1 MRIFQS
7 SIFRAIVAI
16 AVGILL
22 VKYREDTM
30 KWMTIAAGGLFFVS
44 GLISVLAYLYERH
57 KIDKIEGS
65 KDDAITKN
73 DYRAEGNDYY
83 DAEGNLVVRRKPMF
97 PILGIGCM
105 ILGVILAV
113 MPASLITGVAYV
125 LAGILILGSVNQ
137 VVSLALARRYSSIP
151 LLYWLLPL
159 VTLITGILVIAKPT
173 EAATL
178 HLKAIGWGLMVYG
191 IVECINSLKIYSLR
205 KAYENRR
212 KQEAIA
218 AAQSEQTQTAAQ
230 PEQAQTAIE
239 GDDDIEDAVI
249 VEVD

>member
-30 KWMTIAAGGLFFVS
+30 RWITIAAGGLFFIS
-44 GLISVLAYLYERH
+44 GAISFLAYLYEKH
-57 KIDKIEGS
+57 KIDKIES
-65 KDDAITKN
+65 DKDNAIAKK
-73 DYRAEGNDYY
+73 DYRAESGEYY
-83 DAEGNLVVRRKPMF
+83 DSDGNLVVRRKPMF

-113 MPASLITGVAYV
+113 MPANLITGVAYV
-125 LAGILILGSVNQ
+125 LAGILILGSINQ

-151 LLYWLLPL
+151 LLFWLLPF
-159 VTLITGILVIAKPT
+159 VTLTTGIIVIARPM

-178 HLKAIGWGLMVYG
+178 PLKIIGWGLMVYG
-191 IVECINSLKIYSLR
+191 VVECVNSLKIYSVR
-205 KAYENRR
+205 KAYENLQ
-212 KQEAIA
+212 KQQAASAEQPA
-218 AAQSEQTQTAAQ
+218 AAE
-230 PEQAQTAIE
+230 PIIE
-239 GDDDIEDAVI
+239 NDDDIEDAVI
-249 VEVD
+249 VEEDITKK